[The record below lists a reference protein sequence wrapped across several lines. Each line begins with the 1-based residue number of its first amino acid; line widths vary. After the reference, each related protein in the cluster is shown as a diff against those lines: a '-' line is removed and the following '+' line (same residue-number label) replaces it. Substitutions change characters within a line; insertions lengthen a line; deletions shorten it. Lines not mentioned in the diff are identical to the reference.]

1 VAAGGHNL
9 SGEVGRGAS
18 DVSRDH
24 GPRLPPVFV
33 VSIPGSP
40 RRDGIA
46 SRLRSLGLAF
56 EFCDGVVIERE
67 AVDAHHDAAQ
77 FRKRKHRPAF
87 PGEIG
92 CALAHARV
100 WQTVLERGITTA
112 VVLEDDMLLDD
123 DTSSALAALAA
134 LVRQGDV
141 VLLQYCGTV
150 VPVPQRSIAVAA
162 SRRLSYVCRRFPLC
176 SGAYML
182 TAAAAGALYTN
193 FGSPIRTVSDD
204 WFAFSRFVAI
214 RAIDPPIA
222 RSDSR
227 VPSEIGDRR
236 VIDRDPLRGFERFRQ
251 ALPRPRWSRRVWSS
265 GLLLRV
271 RGVFVVASVRRRYR
285 STIPSPDGD

>member
-1 VAAGGHNL
+1 VAGGGHNL

-18 DVSRDH
+18 DVSRDR
-24 GPRLPPVFV
+24 GPCLPPVFV
-33 VSIPGSP
+33 VSVPGCP

-56 EFCDGVVIERE
+56 EFCDGVVIDRE

-77 FRKRKHRPAF
+77 FRKRKHRPAL

-100 WQTVLERGITTA
+100 WQAVLERGITTA

-123 DTSSALAALAA
+123 DTSSTLAALAA
-134 LVRQGDV
+134 LIRQGDV

-150 VPVPQRSIAVAA
+150 VPVPQRSIVIAA

-176 SGAYML
+176 SGAYVL

-227 VPSEIGDRR
+227 LPSEIGDRG
-236 VIDRDPLRGFERFRQ
+236 VIDWDPLRGVERFRH
-251 ALPRPRWSRRVWSS
+251 ALPRPRWSRRAWSS

-271 RGVFVVASVRRRYR
+271 RGVFVMASVRRRYR
-285 STIPSPDGD
+285 

>member
-77 FRKRKHRPAF
+77 FRKRKHRPAL

-100 WQTVLERGITTA
+100 WQAVLERGITTA

-123 DTSSALAALAA
+123 DTSSTLAALAA
-134 LVRQGDV
+134 LIRQGDV

-150 VPVPQRSIAVAA
+150 VPVPQRSVAIAA

-227 VPSEIGDRR
+227 VPSEIGDRG
-236 VIDRDPLRGFERFRQ
+236 VIDWDPPRGVERFRH
-251 ALPRPRWSRRVWSS
+251 ALPRPRWSRRAWSS
-265 GLLLRV
+265 GLLRRV
-271 RGVFVVASVRRRYR
+271 RGVFVMASVRRRYR
-285 STIPSPDGD
+285 